1 MNNKHFNILESKG
14 ILSQLTFLIAV
25 LLTTSCDKEHTK
37 EYRIKNTLNDSILF
51 SYTLD
56 KNEKLIHVPNNSE
69 IQIHV
74 SSYFFGTAGVS
85 DDRNNDELSGFLFKL
100 DTVEKAISED
110 KWNYEEV
117 SKYHAKYTLL
127 IDSTTIQ

>member
-1 MNNKHFNILESKG
+1 MLGSNG
-14 ILSQLTFLIAV
+14 RLSQQLLLIAV

-74 SSYFFGTAGVS
+74 SSYFFGTVGVS
-85 DDRNNDELSGFLFKL
+85 DDRNTDDLSDFSIKF